1 MFRSFKGSLTTASVV
16 LVIKRGVE
24 DVKDF
29 RPISLVWSLYKF
41 MVKFLVERLKRVVS
55 LVVSYF
61 QNVFVER
68 RQILDVV
75 LEFQI
80 ISRERFPDN

>member
-1 MFRSFKGSLTTASVV
+1 MSRTLG
-16 LVIKRGVE
+16 
-24 DVKDF
+24 
-29 RPISLVWSLYKF
+29 PISLVWSLYKF

-75 LEFQI
+75 LVLQI

>member
-1 MFRSFKGSLTTASVV
+1 MSRTLG
-16 LVIKRGVE
+16 
-24 DVKDF
+24 
-29 RPISLVWSLYKF
+29 PISLVWSLYKF

-75 LEFQI
+75 LELQI